1 MTEVGKEQL
10 HASMFHIIC
19 MIFEKAVL
27 HVEPWDDSCTTGENM
42 HESHHREKN
51 SLSTR
56 HGIQHTDACKELS
69 QLATTSCEMG
79 SQNVRPKQPSQ
90 TDSYM

>member
-1 MTEVGKEQL
+1 MTEVGQGQL

-27 HVEPWDDSCTTGENM
+27 HVEPWDDSCTTSENM
-42 HESHHREKN
+42 HESHHREEN

-69 QLATTSCEMG
+69 QPCHDIVSDEQPKCEA
-79 SQNVRPKQPSQ
+79 KAA
-90 TDSYM
+90 